1 MAPPTS
7 PTPGPSPGPS
17 PDRPQLGARARSLE
31 QRFAAMATA
40 RLPLKLA
47 ALFFALVLWLAV
59 SAEEPTEEWVDVR
72 VALVHD
78 SSVTLVDSVPSVQ
91 ALVVGR
97 GRDLLKLYT
106 TLPVLRRVI
115 DADTASRL
123 TLSLRPGDVDL
134 PSNVDARVRDV
145 RPSAMSLR
153 VRITESRRVPVRSA
167 IELAPDSGFHVMGL
181 PNVDPDSVEVRGSR
195 EAVRKLTA
203 VYTERRQVEVH
214 DSLTDVVVPV
224 DTSGLHMRVS
234 PAQVR
239 IRILGARESSPRP
252 RSP

>member
-1 MAPPTS
+1 MAPTS
-7 PTPGPSPGPS
+7 PAPPGSGPGP
-17 PDRPQLGARARSLE
+17 DRQQLGTRARTIEKRL
-31 QRFAAMATA
+31 ALMATA

-78 SSVTLVDSVPSVQ
+78 SSVTLVDSLPSVQ

-115 DADTASRL
+115 DADTATRL

-145 RPSAMSLR
+145 RPAAMSLR
-153 VRITESRRVPVRSA
+153 VRITESRRVPVHSA
-167 IELAPDSGFHVMGL
+167 VELAADSGYRVIGA
-181 PNVDPDSVEVRGSR
+181 PNIEPDSVDVRGPR

-203 VYTERRQVEVH
+203 VYTERRQVDVR
-214 DSLTDVVVPV
+214 DTVTDILVPI
-224 DTSGLHMRVS
+224 DTAGLRMRVT
-234 PAQVR
+234 PPQVKL
-239 IRILGARESSPRP
+239 RILAAHQASPP
-252 RSP
+252 NRSP

>member
-1 MAPPTS
+1 MVA
-7 PTPGPSPGPS
+7 
-17 PDRPQLGARARSLE
+17 L
-31 QRFAAMATA
+31 RF
-40 RLPLKLA
+40 PLKLA

-78 SSVTLVDSVPSVQ
+78 SSVTLVDSVPPVQ

-115 DADTASRL
+115 DADTATRL

-145 RPSAMSLR
+145 RPSAMSHR

-167 IELAPDSGFHVMGL
+167 IELTPDSGFHVIGV

-195 EAVRKLTA
+195 EAVRKLSA
-203 VYTERRQVEVH
+203 VYTERRQVDVH
-214 DSLTDVVVPV
+214 DTLTDVVIPV
-224 DTSGLHMRVS
+224 DTSGLRMRVS
-234 PAQVR
+234 PPQVR
-239 IRILGARESSPRP
+239 IRILGARDAAPHAPSP
-252 RSP
+252 

>member
-1 MAPPTS
+1 MAPPPTS
-7 PTPGPSPGPS
+7 SGPVPSPE
-17 PDRPQLGARARSLE
+17 RPQLGARARTLE
-31 QRFAAMATA
+31 KRFAAMATA
-40 RLPLKLA
+40 RMPLKLA

-78 SSVTLVDSVPSVQ
+78 SSVTLVDSVPAVQ

-115 DADTASRL
+115 DADTATRV

-145 RPSAMSLR
+145 RPAAMSMR

-167 IELAPDSGFHVMGL
+167 VELTPDSGFHVIGM
-181 PNVDPDSVEVRGSR
+181 PNVEPDSVDVRGPR

-203 VYTERRQVEVH
+203 VYTERRQVDVH
-214 DSLTDVVVPV
+214 DTLTDVVVPV
-224 DTSGLHMRVS
+224 DTAGLRMRVS
-234 PAQVR
+234 PPQVK
-239 IRILGARESSPRP
+239 IRILGARDAAPAHMP
-252 RSP
+252 

>member
-1 MAPPTS
+1 MTPLPPSSTPPAPV
-7 PTPGPSPGPS
+7 PSPE
-17 PDRPQLGARARSLE
+17 RTQLGARARSIE
-31 QRFAAMATA
+31 QRLASMATA
-40 RLPLKLA
+40 RLPLKVA
-47 ALFFALVLWLAV
+47 AVFFALVLWLAV

-78 SSVTLVDSVPSVQ
+78 SSVSLVDSLPPVQ

-115 DADTASRL
+115 DADTSTRI

-153 VRITESRRVPVRSA
+153 VRITESRRVPIRSA
-167 IELAPDSGFHVMGL
+167 IELAPDSGLRVVGP
-181 PNVDPDSVEVRGSR
+181 PNVEPDSVEVRGPR
-195 EAVRKLTA
+195 EAVRKLGA
-203 VYTERRQVEVH
+203 VYTERRQIEVH
-214 DSLTDVVVPV
+214 DTVTDVLVPV
-224 DTSGLHMRVS
+224 DTAGLRMRVS
-234 PAQVR
+234 PPQVR
-239 IRILGARESSPRP
+239 IHVVAAHTGAH
-252 RSP
+252 

>member
-1 MAPPTS
+1 M
-7 PTPGPSPGPS
+7 
-17 PDRPQLGARARSLE
+17 E
-31 QRFAAMATA
+31 QRLASMAAT

-78 SSVTLVDSVPSVQ
+78 SSVTLIDSVPPVQ

-115 DADTASRL
+115 EADTATRI

-145 RPSAMSLR
+145 RPSGMSVR
-153 VRITESRRVPVRSA
+153 VRITESRRLPVRSA
-167 IELAPDSGFHVMGL
+167 VELTPDSGFHVLGV
-181 PNVDPDSVEVRGSR
+181 PNVEPDSVDVRGPR

-203 VYTERRQVEVH
+203 VYTERRLVDVH
-214 DSLTDVVVPV
+214 DTVTDIIVPV
-224 DTSGLHMRVS
+224 DTAGLRMRVS
-234 PAQVR
+234 PPQVK
-239 IRILGARESSPRP
+239 IHVLGARDAAPAHTP
-252 RSP
+252 

>member
-1 MAPPTS
+1 MAPQPTS
-7 PTPGPSPGPS
+7 SGPVPSPE
-17 PDRPQLGARARSLE
+17 RPQLGARARTLE
-31 QRFAAMATA
+31 KRFAAMATA
-40 RLPLKLA
+40 RMPLKLA

-78 SSVTLVDSVPSVQ
+78 SSVTLVDSVPPVQ

-115 DADTASRL
+115 DADTATRV

-145 RPSAMSLR
+145 RPAAMSMR

-167 IELAPDSGFHVMGL
+167 IELMPDSGFHVIGT
-181 PNVDPDSVEVRGSR
+181 PNVEPDSVDVRGSR

-203 VYTERRQVEVH
+203 VYTERRQVDVH
-214 DSLTDVVVPV
+214 DTLTDVVVPV
-224 DTSGLHMRVS
+224 DTAGLRMRVT
-234 PAQVR
+234 PPQVK
-239 IRILGARESSPRP
+239 IRILGSRAAGAAT

>member
-1 MAPPTS
+1 M
-7 PTPGPSPGPS
+7 
-17 PDRPQLGARARSLE
+17 E
-31 QRFAAMATA
+31 QRLASMAAT

-78 SSVTLVDSVPSVQ
+78 SSVTLVDSVPPVQ

-115 DADTASRL
+115 EADTATRI

-145 RPSAMSLR
+145 RPSGMSVR
-153 VRITESRRVPVRSA
+153 VRITESRRLPVRSA
-167 IELAPDSGFHVMGL
+167 VELTPDSGFHVLGV
-181 PNVDPDSVEVRGSR
+181 PNVEPDRVDVRGPR

-203 VYTERRQVEVH
+203 VYTERRLVDVH
-214 DSLTDVVVPV
+214 DTVTDIIVPV
-224 DTSGLHMRVS
+224 DTAGLRMRVS
-234 PAQVR
+234 PPQVK
-239 IRILGARESSPRP
+239 IHVLGARDAAPAHTP
-252 RSP
+252 

>member
-7 PTPGPSPGPS
+7 PASGTP
-17 PDRPQLGARARSLE
+17 PDRPQLGARARTLE
-31 QRFAAMATA
+31 HRLAAMVTA
-40 RLPLKLA
+40 RFPLKLA

-78 SSVTLVDSVPSVQ
+78 SSVTLVDSVPPVQ

-115 DADTASRL
+115 DSDTAARL

-167 IELAPDSGFHVMGL
+167 IELTPDSGFHVLGL

-195 EAVRKLTA
+195 EAVRKLSA
-203 VYTERRQVEVH
+203 VYTERRQVDVH
-214 DSLTDVVVPV
+214 DTLTDVVVPV
-224 DTSGLHMRVS
+224 DTAGLRMRVS
-234 PAQVR
+234 PPQVR
-239 IRILGARESSPRP
+239 IRILGARDAVPRPSSP
-252 RSP
+252 

>member
-1 MAPPTS
+1 M
-7 PTPGPSPGPS
+7 
-17 PDRPQLGARARSLE
+17 E
-31 QRFAAMATA
+31 QRLASMAAT

-78 SSVTLVDSVPSVQ
+78 SSVTLVDSVPLVQ

-115 DADTASRL
+115 EADTATRI

-145 RPSAMSLR
+145 RPSGMSVR

-167 IELAPDSGFHVMGL
+167 VELTPDSGFHVLGV
-181 PNVDPDSVEVRGSR
+181 PNVEPDSVDVRGPR

-203 VYTERRQVEVH
+203 VYTERRQVDVH
-214 DSLTDVVVPV
+214 DTVTDIVVPV
-224 DTSGLHMRVS
+224 DTAGLRMRVS
-234 PAQVR
+234 PPQVK
-239 IRILGARESSPRP
+239 IHVLGARDAAPAHTP
-252 RSP
+252 

>member
-1 MAPPTS
+1 MT
-7 PTPGPSPGPS
+7 PSPPAAPGTGPQ
-17 PDRPQLGARARSLE
+17 PDRPKLSARARTME
-31 QRFAAMATA
+31 QRLASMAAT

-78 SSVTLVDSVPSVQ
+78 SSVTLIDSVPPVQ

-115 DADTASRL
+115 EADTATRI

-145 RPSAMSLR
+145 RPSGMSVR
-153 VRITESRRVPVRSA
+153 VRITESRRLPVRSA
-167 IELAPDSGFHVMGL
+167 VELTPDSGFHVLGV
-181 PNVDPDSVEVRGSR
+181 PNVEPDRVDVRGPR

-203 VYTERRQVEVH
+203 VYTERRLVDVH
-214 DSLTDVVVPV
+214 DTVTDIVVPV
-224 DTSGLHMRVS
+224 DTAGLRMRVS
-234 PAQVR
+234 PPQVK
-239 IRILGARESSPRP
+239 IHVLGARDAAPAHTP
-252 RSP
+252 

>member
-1 MAPPTS
+1 MA
-7 PTPGPSPGPS
+7 
-17 PDRPQLGARARSLE
+17 
-31 QRFAAMATA
+31 MA

-47 ALFFALVLWLAV
+47 AVFFALVLWLAV

-78 SSVTLVDSVPSVQ
+78 SSVTLVDSVPPVQ

-115 DADTASRL
+115 DADTAARI

-145 RPSAMSLR
+145 RPSAMTLR

-167 IELAPDSGFHVMGL
+167 VEISADSGLRLVGP
-181 PNVDPDSVEVRGSR
+181 PNVEPESVDVRGSR
-195 EAVRKLTA
+195 EAVRKLSA
-203 VYTERRQVEVH
+203 VYTERRQIEVH
-214 DSLTDVVVPV
+214 DTVNDMLVPI
-224 DTSGLHMRVS
+224 DTAGLHMRVS
-234 PAQVR
+234 PPQVR
-239 IRILGARESSPRP
+239 LHILAAPAHTP
-252 RSP
+252 

>member
-7 PTPGPSPGPS
+7 PASGPP
-17 PDRPQLGARARSLE
+17 PDRLQLGARARTLE
-31 QRFAAMATA
+31 HRLAAMVTA
-40 RLPLKLA
+40 RFPLKLA

-78 SSVTLVDSVPSVQ
+78 SSVTLVDSVPPVQ

-115 DADTASRL
+115 DADTAARL

-167 IELAPDSGFHVMGL
+167 IELTPDSGYHVIGL

-195 EAVRKLTA
+195 EAVRKLSA
-203 VYTERRQVEVH
+203 VYTERRQVDVH
-214 DSLTDVVVPV
+214 DTLTDVVVPV
-224 DTSGLHMRVS
+224 DTAGLRMRVS
-234 PAQVR
+234 PPQVR
-239 IRILGARESSPRP
+239 IRILGARDAVRHAPSP
-252 RSP
+252 

>member
-1 MAPPTS
+1 MVPPPSS
-7 PTPGPSPGPS
+7 PTPVPA
-17 PDRPQLGARARSLE
+17 PQRQPLGARARSIE
-31 QRFAAMATA
+31 QRLASMATA
-40 RLPLKLA
+40 RMPLKLA
-47 ALFFALVLWLAV
+47 AVFFALVLWLAV

-78 SSVTLVDSVPSVQ
+78 SSITLVDSLPPVQ

-115 DADTASRL
+115 DADTSTRI

-153 VRITESRRVPVRSA
+153 VRITESRRVPIRSA
-167 IELAPDSGFHVMGL
+167 IELAPDSGLRVVGP
-181 PNVDPDSVEVRGSR
+181 PNVEPDSVEVRGPR
-195 EAVRKLTA
+195 EAVRKLGA
-203 VYTERRQVEVH
+203 VYTERRQIEVH
-214 DSLTDVVVPV
+214 DTNRKSTRLN
-224 DTSGLHMRVS
+224 
-234 PAQVR
+234 
-239 IRILGARESSPRP
+239 SSHP
-252 RSP
+252 SISY

>member
-7 PTPGPSPGPS
+7 PAPGPSPE
-17 PDRPQLGARARSLE
+17 RPQLGARARSLE
-31 QRFAAMATA
+31 HRLAAMVSA
-40 RLPLKLA
+40 RFPLKLA

-78 SSVTLVDSVPSVQ
+78 SSVTLVDSVPPVQ

-115 DADTASRL
+115 DADTATRL

-167 IELAPDSGFHVMGL
+167 IELTPDSGFHVLGL

-195 EAVRKLTA
+195 EAVRKLSA
-203 VYTERRQVEVH
+203 VYTERRQVDVH
-214 DSLTDVVVPV
+214 DTLTDVVVPV
-224 DTSGLHMRVS
+224 DTAGLRMRVS
-234 PAQVR
+234 PPQVR
-239 IRILGARESSPRP
+239 IRILGARDTAPHARP
-252 RSP
+252 

>member
-1 MAPPTS
+1 MAPPPSSPAPLPTS
-7 PTPGPSPGPS
+7 Q
-17 PDRPQLGARARSLE
+17 RQQLGARARSLE
-31 QRFAAMATA
+31 QRLQSMAMA

-47 ALFFALVLWLAV
+47 AVFFALVLWLAV

-72 VALVHD
+72 VAMVHD
-78 SSVTLVDSVPSVQ
+78 SSVTLVDSVPPVQ

-115 DADTASRL
+115 DADTAARI

-145 RPSAMSLR
+145 RPSAMTLR

-167 IELAPDSGFHVMGL
+167 VEISADSGLRLVGP
-181 PNVDPDSVEVRGSR
+181 PNVEPDSVDVRGSR
-195 EAVRKLTA
+195 EAVRKLSA
-203 VYTERRQVEVH
+203 VYTERRQIEVH
-214 DSLTDVVVPV
+214 DTVSDMLVPI
-224 DTSGLHMRVS
+224 DTAGLHMRVS
-234 PAQVR
+234 PPQVR
-239 IRILGARESSPRP
+239 LHILAAPAHTP
-252 RSP
+252 

>member
-1 MAPPTS
+1 MAPS
-7 PTPGPSPGPS
+7 PPASPAPGAPAG
-17 PDRPQLGARARSLE
+17 RPQLGARARSAE
-31 QRFAAMATA
+31 QRLAVMVTS

-47 ALFFALVLWLAV
+47 AVFFALVLWLAV

-78 SSVTLVDSVPSVQ
+78 SSVTVVDSVPPVQ

-115 DADTASRL
+115 DADTATRI

-145 RPSAMSLR
+145 RPSAMSVR

-167 IELAPDSGFHVMGL
+167 VEISADSGLRIVGS
-181 PNVDPDSVEVRGSR
+181 PNVEPESVEVRGPR
-195 EAVRKLTA
+195 DAVRKLNA
-203 VYTERRQVEVH
+203 VYTERRQLEAH
-214 DSLTDVVVPV
+214 DTVTDVMVPI
-224 DTSGLHMRVS
+224 DTAGLRMRVT
-234 PAQVR
+234 PPQVKM
-239 IRILGARESSPRP
+239 RILAVRGATATVHTP
-252 RSP
+252 

>member
-1 MAPPTS
+1 
-7 PTPGPSPGPS
+7 
-17 PDRPQLGARARSLE
+17 
-31 QRFAAMATA
+31 MATA
-40 RLPLKLA
+40 RLPLKVA
-47 ALFFALVLWLAV
+47 AVFFALVLWLAV

-78 SSVTLVDSVPSVQ
+78 SSVSLVDSLPPVQ

-115 DADTASRL
+115 DADTSTRI

-153 VRITESRRVPVRSA
+153 VRITESRRVPIRSA
-167 IELAPDSGFHVMGL
+167 IELAPDSGLRVVGP
-181 PNVDPDSVEVRGSR
+181 PNVEPDSVEVRGPR
-195 EAVRKLTA
+195 EAVRKLGA
-203 VYTERRQVEVH
+203 VYTERRQIEVH
-214 DSLTDVVVPV
+214 DTITDVLVPV
-224 DTSGLHMRVS
+224 DTAGLRMRVS
-234 PAQVR
+234 PPQVR
-239 IRILGARESSPRP
+239 IHVVAAHTGAH
-252 RSP
+252 

>member
-1 MAPPTS
+1 MA
-7 PTPGPSPGPS
+7 
-17 PDRPQLGARARSLE
+17 
-31 QRFAAMATA
+31 MA

-47 ALFFALVLWLAV
+47 AVFFALVLWLAV

-72 VALVHD
+72 IALVHD
-78 SSVTLVDSVPSVQ
+78 SSVTLVDSVPPVQ

-97 GRDLLKLYT
+97 GRDLLKLYS

-115 DADTASRL
+115 DADTATRL

-167 IELAPDSGFHVMGL
+167 VEITADSGLRVVGP
-181 PNVDPDSVEVRGSR
+181 PNVEPDSVEVRGAR
-195 EAVRKLTA
+195 DAVRKLSA
-203 VYTERRQVEVH
+203 VYTERRQVDVH
-214 DSLTDVVVPV
+214 DTVSDVLVPI
-224 DTSGLHMRVS
+224 DTAGLRMRVT
-234 PAQVR
+234 PPQVR
-239 IRILGARESSPRP
+239 LHILAAPARTP
-252 RSP
+252 

>member
-1 MAPPTS
+1 
-7 PTPGPSPGPS
+7 
-17 PDRPQLGARARSLE
+17 
-31 QRFAAMATA
+31 MATA
-40 RLPLKLA
+40 RLPLKLTA
-47 ALFFALVLWLAV
+47 VFFALVLWLAV

-78 SSVTLVDSVPSVQ
+78 SSVTLVDSVPPVQ

-97 GRDLLKLYT
+97 GRDLLKLYS

-115 DADTASRL
+115 DADTATRI

-167 IELAPDSGFHVMGL
+167 VEISADSGLRLVGP
-181 PNVDPDSVEVRGSR
+181 PNVEPESVEVRGSR
-195 EAVRKLTA
+195 EAVRKLSA
-203 VYTERRQVEVH
+203 VYTERRQIEVH
-214 DSLTDVVVPV
+214 DTVSDVLVPV
-224 DTSGLHMRVS
+224 DTAGLRMRVT
-234 PAQVR
+234 PPQVR
-239 IRILGARESSPRP
+239 LHILAAPARTP
-252 RSP
+252 

>member
-1 MAPPTS
+1 MTPAPP
-7 PTPGPSPGPS
+7 PSPPPAPASPAPVPPS
-17 PDRPQLGARARSLE
+17 GRPQLGARARSIE
-31 QRFAAMATA
+31 QRLASMATA

-47 ALFFALVLWLAV
+47 AVFFALVLWLAV

-78 SSVTLVDSVPSVQ
+78 SSLTLLDSLPPVQ

-115 DADTASRL
+115 DADTSTRI

-145 RPSAMSLR
+145 RPSAMTLR
-153 VRITESRRVPVRSA
+153 VRITELRRLPVRSA
-167 IELAPDSGFHVMGL
+167 IEITADSGWRLTGL
-181 PNVDPDSVEVRGSR
+181 PNVEPESVDVRGLR
-195 EAVRKLTA
+195 DAVRKLSA
-203 VYTERRQVEVH
+203 VYTERRPVDVH
-214 DSLTDVVVPV
+214 DTVTDLLVPV
-224 DTSGLHMRVS
+224 DTAGLHMRVT
-234 PAQVR
+234 PPEVR
-239 IRILGARESSPRP
+239 IHIVAAPQRTP
-252 RSP
+252 

>member
-1 MAPPTS
+1 MAPQPTS
-7 PTPGPSPGPS
+7 SGPVPSPE
-17 PDRPQLGARARSLE
+17 RPQLGARARTLE
-31 QRFAAMATA
+31 KRFAAMATA
-40 RLPLKLA
+40 RMPLKLA

-78 SSVTLVDSVPSVQ
+78 SSVTLVDSVPPVQ

-115 DADTASRL
+115 DADTATSV

-145 RPSAMSLR
+145 RPAAMSMR

-167 IELAPDSGFHVMGL
+167 IELMPDSGFHVIGT
-181 PNVDPDSVEVRGSR
+181 PNVEPDSVDVRGSR

-203 VYTERRQVEVH
+203 VYTERRQVDVH
-214 DSLTDVVVPV
+214 DTLTDVVVPV
-224 DTSGLHMRVS
+224 DTAGLRMRVT
-234 PAQVR
+234 PPQVK
-239 IRILGARESSPRP
+239 IRVLGARDAAPPHHSP
-252 RSP
+252 

>member
-1 MAPPTS
+1 MA
-7 PTPGPSPGPS
+7 
-17 PDRPQLGARARSLE
+17 
-31 QRFAAMATA
+31 MA

-47 ALFFALVLWLAV
+47 AVFFALVLWLAV

-78 SSVTLVDSVPSVQ
+78 SSVTLVDSVPPVQ

-115 DADTASRL
+115 DADTAARI

-145 RPSAMSLR
+145 RPSAMTLR

-167 IELAPDSGFHVMGL
+167 VEISADSGLRLVGP
-181 PNVDPDSVEVRGSR
+181 PNVEPDSVDVRGSR
-195 EAVRKLTA
+195 EAVRKLSA
-203 VYTERRQVEVH
+203 VYTERRQIEVH
-214 DSLTDVVVPV
+214 DTVSDMLVPI
-224 DTSGLHMRVS
+224 DTAGLHMRVS
-234 PAQVR
+234 PPQVR
-239 IRILGARESSPRP
+239 LHILAAPAHTP
-252 RSP
+252 

>member
-1 MAPPTS
+1 MVLPPSSPAPLPTS
-7 PTPGPSPGPS
+7 Q
-17 PDRPQLGARARSLE
+17 RQQLGARARSIE
-31 QRFAAMATA
+31 QRLQSMAMA

-47 ALFFALVLWLAV
+47 AVFFALVLWLAV

-78 SSVTLVDSVPSVQ
+78 SSVTLVDSVPPVQ

-115 DADTASRL
+115 DADTAARI

-145 RPSAMSLR
+145 RPSAMTLR

-167 IELAPDSGFHVMGL
+167 VEISADSGLRLVGP
-181 PNVDPDSVEVRGSR
+181 PNVEPESVDVRGSR
-195 EAVRKLTA
+195 EAVRKLSA
-203 VYTERRQVEVH
+203 VYTERRQIEVH
-214 DSLTDVVVPV
+214 DTVNDMLVPI
-224 DTSGLHMRVS
+224 DTAGLHMRVS
-234 PAQVR
+234 PPQVR
-239 IRILGARESSPRP
+239 LHILAAPAHTP
-252 RSP
+252 

>member
-1 MAPPTS
+1 M
-7 PTPGPSPGPS
+7 
-17 PDRPQLGARARSLE
+17 E
-31 QRFAAMATA
+31 QRLQAMVTA
-40 RLPLKLA
+40 RFPLKLA

-78 SSVTLVDSVPSVQ
+78 SSVTLVDSVPAVQ

-115 DADTASRL
+115 DADTATRL

-167 IELAPDSGFHVMGL
+167 LELTPDSGFHVIGV

-195 EAVRKLTA
+195 DAVRKLSA
-203 VYTERRQVEVH
+203 VYTERRQVDVH
-214 DSLTDVVVPV
+214 DTLTDVVVPV
-224 DTSGLHMRVS
+224 DTAGLRMRVS
-234 PAQVR
+234 PPQVR
-239 IRILGARESSPRP
+239 IRVLGARDAAPHAPSP
-252 RSP
+252 